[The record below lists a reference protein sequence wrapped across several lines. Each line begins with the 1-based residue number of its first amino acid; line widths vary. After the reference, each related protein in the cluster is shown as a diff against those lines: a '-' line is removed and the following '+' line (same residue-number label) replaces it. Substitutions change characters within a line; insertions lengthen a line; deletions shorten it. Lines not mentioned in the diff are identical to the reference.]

1 MLVRIRYQDPESGE
15 VIEVAQKL
23 LSADVRPTFDAA
35 SPEFHLAAAVAEYT
49 EILRKSYWAKDSKMS
64 DVLTLMRRVQE
75 EMPDD
80 AQVIEFTGLV
90 ERAAQLSD

>member
-1 MLVRIRYQDPESGE
+1 
-15 VIEVAQKL
+15 
-23 LSADVRPTFDAA
+23 
-35 SPEFHLAAAVAEYT
+35 
-49 EILRKSYWAKDSKMS
+49 MS